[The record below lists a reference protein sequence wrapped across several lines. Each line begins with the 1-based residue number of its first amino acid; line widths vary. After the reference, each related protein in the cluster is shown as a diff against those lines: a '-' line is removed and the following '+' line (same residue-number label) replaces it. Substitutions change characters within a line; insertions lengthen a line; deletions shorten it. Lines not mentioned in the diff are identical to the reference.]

1 MLTEMLQRLHN
12 MLPLLW
18 DGLQTTLLLTVVSL
32 GAATLIGVVFG
43 FLRAYNIFPFS
54 YFVYAYEK
62 VLRGVPLLV
71 IFLMLWLVPP
81 DLGFRI
87 NRLHAAF
94 LGLAL
99 RSAAYQAQIFRG
111 AINSIPRGQVEAA
124 KSLGMS
130 RLEGIQN
137 IILPQ
142 VLRLSIPGWSNEF
155 TIVLKDTSIALAIG
169 ITELMRRG
177 DQLAVLHSDIVLE
190 IFLLVAA
197 IYFIIVFSVNKGLGF
212 IEDKYR
218 MKGYEVEVE
227 R

>member
-1 MLTEMLQRLHN
+1 MLAETLARLYN

-18 DGLQTTLLLTVVSL
+18 DGLQTTFLLTLTSL
-32 GAATLIGVVFG
+32 VAATIAGVVMG
-43 FLRAYNIFPFS
+43 FLRAYNIFPLS
-54 YFVYAYEK
+54 YFVYVYEK

-71 IFLMLWLVPP
+71 IFLILWLVPP
-81 DLGFRI
+81 DFGFRI
-87 NRLHAAF
+87 DRLHAAF

-130 RLEGIQN
+130 RTKGIQH

-169 ITELMRRG
+169 VTELMRRG

-190 IFLLVAA
+190 IFLLVAL
-197 IYFIIVFSVNKGLGF
+197 IYFIIVFTVNKILSF
-212 IEDKYR
+212 IEEKFR